1 MIMNLGMKPPVWVR
15 IVTFLVSLVL
25 FFSVVGA
32 MFICDVRIITDKD
45 NMSAII
51 RQALFSRQ
59 TVRPAAGTGGSGAAH
74 ARAAARLASMQVR
87 LDEEKKNT
95 SGDASGALVEWM
107 YNTLKEQYGD
117 QLDVSLEGVQAFV
130 EESTLKDEI
139 ASLGASLISDFYTGE
154 NTTVLSEETLQALLE
169 ENAQLIEKHFG
180 VTLTEKDIQDITD
193 TVASNDYI
201 TQIQERGVAQ
211 VLISA
216 MTGGSGGS
224 ITGGNTQSGTE
235 LAQTITSLLE
245 TFRAYTSAG
254 ALIACI
260 AVAVVCAAVIVV
272 LNLKWIWRALRCIGT
287 PLLLASLPM
296 ALVSGCVLLMAGFWD
311 GIFAGISASVG
322 AAVTT
327 VIRLTA
333 PVALGAF
340 GTGIALLIAALALR
354 LTVGSKRKKEAL
366 TRELSD
372 ALTEEE
378 PAPEALAVE

>member
-74 ARAAARLASMQVR
+74 ARAAARLASMHVR

-211 VLISA
+211 VLICA
-216 MTGGSGGS
+216 MTGGSDGS